1 MISVNDRK
9 DIPQDL
15 RDTPI
20 GELLEY
26 HNLGRSPE
34 GCSKAR
40 LLIGM
45 CMDSRKHLNIPDNFA
60 FIIRSGGADLRRS
73 EFNVSYA
80 VAVCG
85 VGHIA
90 LISHGKCGMS
100 GLIARKDEFVDGL
113 VEKAGWTKEDAQKH
127 FMDLALAHEIGNET
141 DFVLSERDRL
151 RNKYPLVKVEALY
164 YRLEDKRLYLMAH

>member
-1 MISVNDRK
+1 MIPINEKK

-26 HNLGRSPE
+26 HNMGRSLE

-45 CMDSRKHLNIPDNFA
+45 CMDSRKRLKIPDNFA
-60 FIIRSGGADLRRS
+60 FIMRFGGADLRRS

-80 VAVCG
+80 VAVGG
-85 VGHIA
+85 VRHIA
-90 LISHGKCGMS
+90 LIAHDKCGMS
-100 GLIARKDEFVDGL
+100 GLMSKKKEFIDGL
-113 VEKAGWTKEDAQKH
+113 VEGGGWSKEDAEKH
-127 FMDLALAHEIGNET
+127 FMELAPKYEIENET
-141 DFVLSERDRL
+141 DFVLAERDRL

-164 YRLEDKRLYLMAH
+164 FRLEDKRLYLIAT